1 MKKSRSV
8 ILMLYLMCSFFVL
21 LFIVSLLF
29 QTLGYWV
36 NGGENIIFFVKD
48 NFYTYLKVGGVG
60 FFVGFVLWLF
70 KVR

>member
-1 MKKSRSV
+1 V
-8 ILMLYLMCSFFVL
+8 LIFCSFVLLFFCSFVL

-36 NGGENIIFFVKD
+36 NGGGNIIFFVKD